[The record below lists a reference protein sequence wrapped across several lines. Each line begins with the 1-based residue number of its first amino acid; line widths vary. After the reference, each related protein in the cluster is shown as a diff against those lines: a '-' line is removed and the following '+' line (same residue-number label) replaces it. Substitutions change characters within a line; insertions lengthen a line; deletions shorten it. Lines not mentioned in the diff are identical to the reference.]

1 MPGLFELI
9 FKLLIGFHHI
19 FFAYLP
25 KIKDKLFLIYFIIL
39 LVIIQPIS
47 DTLAA
52 FNLQFSTFN
61 ILGWGKFDEVK
72 IALMV
77 LFNLVSHGVSSL
89 GNTI

>member
-25 KIKDKLFLIYFIIL
+25 KIKDEFPFIIL
-39 LVIIQPIS
+39 QVIVQPIS